1 MKYFKP
7 FIPFIACWILLFNSN
22 NFQSVALI
30 NGIGQLVLFL
40 FVVCIPIWK
49 TGRMSYVDIGWPWGV
64 ALIGLITYCQI
75 NTITLSKTLV
85 ITAYILI
92 GSRMGLGALKMWSM
106 GLLKKEFPRYEY
118 QKIRWEKSNK
128 TNTGLAMQVE
138 ALSQGLANA
147 SFLAI
152 PIFLISVS
160 PSTQLSPLEIIGF
173 TIFILSIVLETVADY
188 QKLKFLKEMKH
199 QNKQNMVCD
208 IGLWKYTRHPNYF
221 AEWMV
226 WNGLIIASISSFISL
241 FDSEALWLWI
251 MIGVALLYTSR
262 IMYITLVY
270 LTGAVPSEYYSAQKR
285 PNYKKY
291 QQSTKNTKQDI
302 KLASLPC
309 GILF

>member
-22 NFQSVALI
+22 NFQSITII

-64 ALIGLITYCQI
+64 ALIGLIAYCQI

-128 TNTGLAMQVE
+128 SNTGLAMQVE

-160 PSTQLSPLEIIGF
+160 HSIQLSTLEIIGF
-173 TIFILSIVLETVADY
+173 TIFIFSIVFETIADY
-188 QKLKFLKEMKH
+188 QKLKFLKEMKS

-208 IGLWKYTRHPNYF
+208 IGFWKYTRHPNYF

-226 WNGLIIASISSFISL
+226 WNGLIIASIPSYISL

-270 LTGAVPSEYYSAQKR
+270 LTGAVPSEYYSSQKR
-285 PNYKKY
+285 PGYRTY
-291 QQSTKNTKQDI
+291 QQSTNIFFPGPKKV
-302 KLASLPC
+302 
-309 GILF
+309 

>member
-7 FIPFIACWILLFNSN
+7 FIPFLACWILLFNSN
-22 NFQSVALI
+22 NFQSFALI

-64 ALIGLITYCQI
+64 ALIGLISYCQI

-118 QKIRWEKSNK
+118 QKLRWEKSNK
-128 TNTGLAMQVE
+128 TNISLAMQVE

-160 PSTQLSPLEIIGF
+160 PSTQLSALEIIGF
-173 TIFILSIVLETVADY
+173 TIFILSIVFETIADY
-188 QKLKFLKEMKH
+188 QKLKFLKEMKR
-199 QNKQNMVCD
+199 QNKKNMVCD

-226 WNGLIIASISSFISL
+226 WNGLIIASIPSYISL

-262 IMYITLVY
+262 IMYVTLVY
-270 LTGAVPSEYYSAQKR
+270 LTGAIPSEYYSAQKR
-285 PNYKKY
+285 PAYKAY
-291 QQSTKNTKQDI
+291 QQSTNIFFPGPKKI
-302 KLASLPC
+302 
-309 GILF
+309 

>member
-22 NFQSVALI
+22 NFQSIALI

-128 TNTGLAMQVE
+128 TNISLAMQVE

-160 PSTQLSPLEIIGF
+160 PLTQLALLEIIGF
-173 TIFILSIVLETVADY
+173 TIFVFSIVFETVADY
-188 QKLKFLKEMKH
+188 QKLKFLKEMKR
-199 QNKQNMVCD
+199 QNKKNMVCD

-226 WNGLIIASISSFISL
+226 WNGLIIASIPSYISL

-262 IMYITLVY
+262 IMYVTLVY
-270 LTGAVPSEYYSAQKR
+270 LTGAIPSEYYSAQKR
-285 PNYKKY
+285 PAYKAY
-291 QQSTKNTKQDI
+291 QQSTNI
-302 KLASLPC
+302 FFPGLAKK
-309 GILF
+309 

>member
-30 NGIGQLVLFL
+30 NGVGQLVLFL

-128 TNTGLAMQVE
+128 TNISLAMQVE

-160 PSTQLSPLEIIGF
+160 PSTQLSALEIIGF
-173 TIFILSIVLETVADY
+173 TIFILSIVFETVADY
-188 QKLKFLKEMKH
+188 QKLKFLKEMKR
-199 QNKQNMVCD
+199 QNKKNMVCD

-226 WNGLIIASISSFISL
+226 WNGLIIASIPSYISL

-262 IMYITLVY
+262 IMYVTLVY
-270 LTGAVPSEYYSAQKR
+270 LTGAIPSEYYSAQKR
-285 PNYKKY
+285 PAYKAY
-291 QQSTKNTKQDI
+291 QQSTNIFFPGPKKV
-302 KLASLPC
+302 
-309 GILF
+309 

>member
-7 FIPFIACWILLFNSN
+7 FIPFIACWILLLNSN

-30 NGIGQLVLFL
+30 NGLGQLVLFL

-64 ALIGLITYCQI
+64 ALIGLISYCQI
-75 NTITLSKTLV
+75 NTITLSETLV
-85 ITAYILI
+85 ITAYVLI

-128 TNTGLAMQVE
+128 TNISLAMQVE

-160 PSTQLSPLEIIGF
+160 PSTQLSALEIIGF
-173 TIFILSIVLETVADY
+173 TIFILSIVFETIADY
-188 QKLKFLKEMKH
+188 QKLKFLKEMKR
-199 QNKQNMVCD
+199 QNKKNMVCD

-226 WNGLIIASISSFISL
+226 WNGLIIASIPSYISL

-262 IMYITLVY
+262 IMYVTLVY
-270 LTGAVPSEYYSAQKR
+270 LTGAIPSEYYSAQKR
-285 PNYKKY
+285 PAYKAY
-291 QQSTKNTKQDI
+291 QQSTNIFFPGPKKV
-302 KLASLPC
+302 
-309 GILF
+309 

>member
-7 FIPFIACWILLFNSN
+7 FIPFTACWILLINSN
-22 NFQSVALI
+22 NLYSIAMI
-30 NGIGQLVLFL
+30 NGIAQLVLFL
-40 FVVCIPIWK
+40 FIVCIPIWK

-64 ALIGLITYCQI
+64 ALIGIISYYLNDIS
-75 NTITLSKTLV
+75 TLSKSFM
-85 ITAYILI
+85 IAAYILI

-106 GLLKKEFPRYEY
+106 GLLNKEFPRYEY

-128 TNTGLAMQVE
+128 TNIGLAMQVE

-188 QKLKFLKEMKH
+188 QKLKFLKEMKL

-208 IGLWKYTRHPNYF
+208 VGLWKYTRHPNYF

-226 WNGLIIASISSFISL
+226 WNGLIIASIPSFISL

-291 QQSTKNTKQDI
+291 QQSTNIFFPGPKKI
-302 KLASLPC
+302 
-309 GILF
+309 

>member
-75 NTITLSKTLV
+75 NAMTLSKTLV

-128 TNTGLAMQVE
+128 TNISLAMQVE

-173 TIFILSIVLETVADY
+173 TIFILSIALETVADY
-188 QKLKFLKEMKH
+188 QKLSFLREMKR

-226 WNGLIIASISSFISL
+226 WNGLIIASIPSFLAL
-241 FDSEALWLWI
+241 FESEVLWI
-251 MIGVALLYTSR
+251 WTLIGIALLYTSR

-270 LTGAVPSEYYSAQKR
+270 LTGAIPSEYYSAQKR
-285 PNYKKY
+285 PAYKAY
-291 QQSTKNTKQDI
+291 QQSTNIFFPGFKK
-302 KLASLPC
+302 
-309 GILF
+309 

>member
-85 ITAYILI
+85 ITAYVLI

-118 QKIRWEKSNK
+118 QKIRWEKSSK
-128 TNTGLAMQVE
+128 TNISLAMQVE

-160 PSTQLSPLEIIGF
+160 PSTQLSALEIIGF
-173 TIFILSIVLETVADY
+173 TIFILSIVFETIADY
-188 QKLKFLKEMKH
+188 QKLKFLKEMKR
-199 QNKQNMVCD
+199 QNKKNMVCD

-226 WNGLIIASISSFISL
+226 WNGLIIASIPSYISL

-262 IMYITLVY
+262 IMFITLVY
-270 LTGAVPSEYYSAQKR
+270 LTGAVPSEYYSVQKR
-285 PNYKKY
+285 PAYKAY
-291 QQSTKNTKQDI
+291 QQSTNIFFPGPKKSI
-302 KLASLPC
+302 SLSNK
-309 GILF
+309 

>member
-22 NFQSVALI
+22 NFQSMALI

-128 TNTGLAMQVE
+128 TNISLAMQVE

-160 PSTQLSPLEIIGF
+160 PSTQLLPLEIIGF
-173 TIFILSIVLETVADY
+173 IIFVFSIVFETVADY

-199 QNKQNMVCD
+199 QNKKDMVCD

-226 WNGLIIASISSFISL
+226 WNCLIIASIPSYISL

-285 PNYKKY
+285 PAYKAY
-291 QQSTKNTKQDI
+291 QQSTNIFFPGPKKV
-302 KLASLPC
+302 
-309 GILF
+309 

>member
-22 NFQSVALI
+22 NFQSIALI
-30 NGIGQLVLFL
+30 NGISQLVLFL

-152 PIFLISVS
+152 PIFLISAS
-160 PSTQLSPLEIIGF
+160 PLIQLSTLEIIGF
-173 TIFILSIVLETVADY
+173 TIFMLSLVFETVADY
-188 QKLKFLKEMKH
+188 QKLKFLKEMKR
-199 QNKQNMVCD
+199 QNKKNMVCD

-221 AEWMV
+221 GEWMV
-226 WNGLIIASISSFISL
+226 WNGLIIASIPSYISL
-241 FDSEALWLWI
+241 FDSEGLWLWI
-251 MIGVALLYTSR
+251 MIGIALLYTSR

-285 PNYKKY
+285 PEYKSY
-291 QQSTKNTKQDI
+291 QKSTNIFFPGFKKI
-302 KLASLPC
+302 S
-309 GILF
+309 

>member
-22 NFQSVALI
+22 NFQSIALI
-30 NGIGQLVLFL
+30 NGISQLVLFL

-128 TNTGLAMQVE
+128 TNISLAMQVE

-160 PSTQLSPLEIIGF
+160 PSTQLSALEIIGF
-173 TIFILSIVLETVADY
+173 TIFMLSIVFETIADY
-188 QKLKFLKEMKH
+188 QKLKFLKEMKR
-199 QNKQNMVCD
+199 QNKKNMVCD

-226 WNGLIIASISSFISL
+226 WNGLIIASIPSYISL
-241 FDSEALWLWI
+241 FDSEGLWLWI
-251 MIGVALLYTSR
+251 MIGIALLYTSR

-285 PNYKKY
+285 PEYKSY
-291 QQSTKNTKQDI
+291 QKSTNIFFPGFKKI
-302 KLASLPC
+302 S
-309 GILF
+309 

>member
-22 NFQSVALI
+22 NFQSVTLI

-118 QKIRWEKSNK
+118 QKIRWEKSSK
-128 TNTGLAMQVE
+128 TNISLAMQVE

-160 PSTQLSPLEIIGF
+160 PSTQLSALEIIGF
-173 TIFILSIVLETVADY
+173 TIFILSIVFETVADY
-188 QKLKFLKEMKH
+188 QKLKFLKEMKR
-199 QNKQNMVCD
+199 QNKKNMVCD

-226 WNGLIIASISSFISL
+226 WNGLIIASIPSYISL

-251 MIGVALLYTSR
+251 LIGVALLYTSR
-262 IMYITLVY
+262 IMYVTLVY
-270 LTGAVPSEYYSAQKR
+270 LTGAIPSEYYSAQKR
-285 PNYKKY
+285 PAYKSY
-291 QQSTKNTKQDI
+291 QQSTNIFFPGPKKV
-302 KLASLPC
+302 
-309 GILF
+309 

>member
-1 MKYFKP
+1 MKYFKT

-30 NGIGQLVLFL
+30 NGVGQLVLFL

-75 NTITLSKTLV
+75 NTITLSQTLV

-128 TNTGLAMQVE
+128 TNISLAMQVE

-160 PSTQLSPLEIIGF
+160 PSTQLSALEIIGF
-173 TIFILSIVLETVADY
+173 TIFILSIVFETVADY
-188 QKLKFLKEMKH
+188 QKLKFLKEMKR
-199 QNKQNMVCD
+199 QNKKNMVCD

-226 WNGLIIASISSFISL
+226 WNGLIIASIPSYISL

-262 IMYITLVY
+262 IMYVTLVY
-270 LTGAVPSEYYSAQKR
+270 LTGAIPSEYYSAQKR
-285 PNYKKY
+285 PAYKAY
-291 QQSTKNTKQDI
+291 QQSTNIFFPGPKKV
-302 KLASLPC
+302 
-309 GILF
+309 

>member
-22 NFQSVALI
+22 NFQSITII

-128 TNTGLAMQVE
+128 SNTGLAMQVE

-188 QKLKFLKEMKH
+188 QKLKFLKEMKL

-208 IGLWKYTRHPNYF
+208 VGLWKYTRHPNYF

-226 WNGLIIASISSFISL
+226 WNGLIIASIPSFILL

-251 MIGVALLYTSR
+251 MIGIALLYTSR
-262 IMYITLVY
+262 IMYITLLY

-285 PNYKKY
+285 PNYKAY
-291 QQSTKNTKQDI
+291 QQSTNIFFPGPKKI
-302 KLASLPC
+302 
-309 GILF
+309 

>member
-22 NFQSVALI
+22 NFQSIALI

-128 TNTGLAMQVE
+128 SNTGLAMQVE

-160 PSTQLSPLEIIGF
+160 PSTQLSALEIIGF
-173 TIFILSIVLETVADY
+173 TIFVLSIVFETIADY
-188 QKLKFLKEMKH
+188 QKLKFLKEMKR
-199 QNKQNMVCD
+199 QNKKNMVCD

-221 AEWMV
+221 TEWMV
-226 WNGLIIASISSFISL
+226 WNGLIIASIPSYISL

-262 IMYITLVY
+262 IMYVTLVY
-270 LTGAVPSEYYSAQKR
+270 LTGAIPSEYYSAQKR
-285 PNYKKY
+285 PAYKAY
-291 QQSTKNTKQDI
+291 QQSTNIFFPGPKKV
-302 KLASLPC
+302 
-309 GILF
+309 

>member
-75 NTITLSKTLV
+75 NAMTLSKTLV

-106 GLLKKEFPRYEY
+106 GLLKKEFPGYEY

-128 TNTGLAMQVE
+128 TNIGLAMQVE

-152 PIFLISVS
+152 PIFLITVS
-160 PSTQLSPLEIIGF
+160 PSTQLSTFEIIGF
-173 TIFILSIVLETVADY
+173 TIFILSIVFETVADY
-188 QKLKFLKEMKH
+188 QKLKFLKEMKR
-199 QNKQNMVCD
+199 QNKKNMVCD

-226 WNGLIIASISSFISL
+226 WNGLIIASIPSYISL
-241 FDSEALWLWI
+241 FSSEALWLWI

-270 LTGAVPSEYYSAQKR
+270 LTGAIPSEYYSAQKR
-285 PNYKKY
+285 PAYKAY
-291 QQSTKNTKQDI
+291 QHSTNIFFPGPKKV
-302 KLASLPC
+302 
-309 GILF
+309 

>member
-22 NFQSVALI
+22 NFQSIALI

-128 TNTGLAMQVE
+128 SNTGLAMQVE

-226 WNGLIIASISSFISL
+226 WNGLIIASIPSFISL

-291 QQSTKNTKQDI
+291 QQSTNIFFPGPKKI
-302 KLASLPC
+302 
-309 GILF
+309 

>member
-64 ALIGLITYCQI
+64 ALIGLIAYCQI

-128 TNTGLAMQVE
+128 SNTGLAMQVE

-226 WNGLIIASISSFISL
+226 WNGLIIASIPSFISL

-291 QQSTKNTKQDI
+291 QQSTNIFFPGPKKI
-302 KLASLPC
+302 
-309 GILF
+309 

>member
-40 FVVCIPIWK
+40 FLVCIPIWK

-85 ITAYILI
+85 ITAYVLI

-128 TNTGLAMQVE
+128 TNISLAMQVE

-173 TIFILSIVLETVADY
+173 TIFILSIVFETVADY
-188 QKLKFLKEMKH
+188 QKMKFLKEMKR
-199 QNKQNMVCD
+199 QNKKNMVCN

-226 WNGLIIASISSFISL
+226 WNGLIIASIPSFIAL
-241 FDSEALWLWI
+241 FDSEVFWLWTL
-251 MIGVALLYTSR
+251 IGVALLYTSR

-285 PNYKKY
+285 PAYKAY
-291 QQSTKNTKQDI
+291 QQSTNIFFPGPKKI
-302 KLASLPC
+302 
-309 GILF
+309 

>member
-22 NFQSVALI
+22 NFQSIALI
-30 NGIGQLVLFL
+30 NGIAQLVLFL

-75 NTITLSKTLV
+75 NTITLSKTLI

-92 GSRMGLGALKMWSM
+92 GSRMGIGALKMWSM

-128 TNTGLAMQVE
+128 TNIGLAMQVE

-152 PIFLISVS
+152 PIFLILVS

-173 TIFILSIVLETVADY
+173 TIFILSIVFETVADY
-188 QKLKFLKEMKH
+188 QKLKFLKEMKR
-199 QNKQNMVCD
+199 QNKKNMVCD

-226 WNGLIIASISSFISL
+226 WNGLIITSIPSYISL

-285 PNYKKY
+285 PAYKAY
-291 QQSTKNTKQDI
+291 QQSTNIFFPGFKK
-302 KLASLPC
+302 
-309 GILF
+309 

>member
-22 NFQSVALI
+22 NFQSFALI

-40 FVVCIPIWK
+40 FVVCIPIWRTK
-49 TGRMSYVDIGWPWGV
+49 RMSYVDIGWPWGV

-75 NTITLSKTLV
+75 NTITLSKTLA

-106 GLLKKEFPRYEY
+106 GLLKKEFSRYEY

-160 PSTQLSPLEIIGF
+160 PSTQLSSLEIIGF
-173 TIFILSIVLETVADY
+173 TIFMLSLVFETIADY
-188 QKLKFLKEMKH
+188 QKLKFLKEMKR
-199 QNKQNMVCD
+199 QNKKNMVCD

-226 WNGLIIASISSFISL
+226 WNGLIIASIPSYISL

-285 PNYKKY
+285 PAYKAY
-291 QQSTKNTKQDI
+291 QQSTKIFFPGFKKI
-302 KLASLPC
+302 S
-309 GILF
+309 

>member
-22 NFQSVALI
+22 NFQSIALI

-160 PSTQLSPLEIIGF
+160 PLSKLSTLEIVGF
-173 TIFILSIVLETVADY
+173 TIVILSLVFETIADY
-188 QKLKFLKEMKH
+188 QKLKFLKEMKR

-208 IGLWKYTRHPNYF
+208 VGLWKYTRHPNYF

-226 WNGLIIASISSFISL
+226 WNGLIITSIPSYISL
-241 FDSEALWLWI
+241 FDLEALWLWI

-285 PNYKKY
+285 PAYKAY
-291 QQSTKNTKQDI
+291 QQSTNIFFPGFKK
-302 KLASLPC
+302 
-309 GILF
+309 

>member
-7 FIPFIACWILLFNSN
+7 FIPFLACWILLFNSN
-22 NFQSVALI
+22 NFQSFALI

-40 FVVCIPIWK
+40 FVVCIPIWRTK
-49 TGRMSYVDIGWPWGV
+49 RMSYVDIGWPWGV

-75 NTITLSKTLV
+75 NTITLSKTLA

-106 GLLKKEFPRYEY
+106 GLLKKEFSRYEY

-160 PSTQLSPLEIIGF
+160 PSTQLSSLEIIGF
-173 TIFILSIVLETVADY
+173 TIFMFSLVFETIADY
-188 QKLKFLKEMKH
+188 QKLKFLKEMKR
-199 QNKQNMVCD
+199 QNKKNMVCD

-226 WNGLIIASISSFISL
+226 WNGLIIASIPSYISL

-285 PNYKKY
+285 PAYKAY
-291 QQSTKNTKQDI
+291 QQSTNIFFPGFKKI
-302 KLASLPC
+302 S
-309 GILF
+309 

>member
-22 NFQSVALI
+22 NFQSIALI

-128 TNTGLAMQVE
+128 TNTVLAMQVE

-160 PSTQLSPLEIIGF
+160 PSTQLSALEIIGF
-173 TIFILSIVLETVADY
+173 TIFILSIALETVADY
-188 QKLKFLKEMKH
+188 QKLSFLREMKR

-226 WNGLIIASISSFISL
+226 WNGLIIASIPSFLAL
-241 FDSEALWLWI
+241 FESEVLWI
-251 MIGVALLYTSR
+251 WALIGIALLYTSR

-270 LTGAVPSEYYSAQKR
+270 LTGAVPSEHYSAQKR
-285 PNYKKY
+285 PAYKAY
-291 QQSTKNTKQDI
+291 QQSTNIFFPGPKKI
-302 KLASLPC
+302 
-309 GILF
+309 

>member
-22 NFQSVALI
+22 NFQSIALI
-30 NGIGQLVLFL
+30 NGISQLVLFL

-75 NTITLSKTLV
+75 NTITLSKTLA

-106 GLLKKEFPRYEY
+106 GLLKKEFSRYEY

-160 PSTQLSPLEIIGF
+160 PSTQLSSLEIIGF
-173 TIFILSIVLETVADY
+173 TIFMLSLVFETIADY
-188 QKLKFLKEMKH
+188 QKLKFLKEMKR
-199 QNKQNMVCD
+199 QNKKNMVCD

-226 WNGLIIASISSFISL
+226 WNGLIIASIPSYISL

-285 PNYKKY
+285 PAYKAY
-291 QQSTKNTKQDI
+291 QQSTNIFFPGPKKV
-302 KLASLPC
+302 
-309 GILF
+309 

>member
-75 NTITLSKTLV
+75 NTITLSKTLI

-118 QKIRWEKSNK
+118 QKIRWKKSNK
-128 TNTGLAMQVE
+128 TNISLAMQVE

-160 PSTQLSPLEIIGF
+160 PLTQLAILEIIGF
-173 TIFILSIVLETVADY
+173 TIFVFSIVFETVADY
-188 QKLKFLKEMKH
+188 QKLKFLKEMKR
-199 QNKQNMVCD
+199 QNKKNMVCD

-226 WNGLIIASISSFISL
+226 WNGLIIASIPSYISL

-251 MIGVALLYTSR
+251 MFGVALLYTSR
-262 IMYITLVY
+262 IMYVTLVY
-270 LTGAVPSEYYSAQKR
+270 LTGAIPSEYYSTQKR
-285 PNYKKY
+285 PAYKAY
-291 QQSTKNTKQDI
+291 QQSTNIFFPGPKKV
-302 KLASLPC
+302 
-309 GILF
+309 

>member
-64 ALIGLITYCQI
+64 ALTGLITYCQI
-75 NTITLSKTLV
+75 NTITLSKTLI

-106 GLLKKEFPRYEY
+106 GLLKKEFPRYQY

-128 TNTGLAMQVE
+128 TNINLAMQVE

-160 PSTQLSPLEIIGF
+160 PSTQLSLLEIIGF
-173 TIFILSIVLETVADY
+173 TIFILSIVFETIADY
-188 QKLKFLKEMKH
+188 QKLKFLKEMKR
-199 QNKQNMVCD
+199 QNKKNMVCD

-226 WNGLIIASISSFISL
+226 WNGLIIASIPSYISL

-285 PNYKKY
+285 PAYKAY
-291 QQSTKNTKQDI
+291 QKSTNI
-302 KLASLPC
+302 FFPGLAKK
-309 GILF
+309 

>member
-22 NFQSVALI
+22 NFQSIALI
-30 NGIGQLVLFL
+30 NGISQLVLFL

-160 PSTQLSPLEIIGF
+160 PLSKLSTLEIVGF
-173 TIFILSIVLETVADY
+173 TIVILSLVFETIADY
-188 QKLKFLKEMKH
+188 QKLKFLKEMKR

-208 IGLWKYTRHPNYF
+208 VGLWKYTRHPNYF

-226 WNGLIIASISSFISL
+226 WNGLIITSIPSYISL
-241 FDSEALWLWI
+241 FDLEALWLWI

-285 PNYKKY
+285 PAYKAY
-291 QQSTKNTKQDI
+291 QQSTNIFFPGFKK
-302 KLASLPC
+302 
-309 GILF
+309 

>member
-64 ALIGLITYCQI
+64 ALIGLITYCQM
-75 NTITLSKTLV
+75 NTTTLSKTLI

-128 TNTGLAMQVE
+128 TNISLAMQVE

-160 PSTQLSPLEIIGF
+160 PLTQLSLLEIIGF
-173 TIFILSIVLETVADY
+173 TIFILSIVFETVADY
-188 QKLKFLKEMKH
+188 QKLKFLKEMKR
-199 QNKQNMVCD
+199 QNKKNMVCD

-226 WNGLIIASISSFISL
+226 WNGLIIASIPSYISL
-241 FDSEALWLWI
+241 FALEALWLWTL
-251 MIGVALLYTSR
+251 IGFALLYTSR
-262 IMYITLVY
+262 IMYVTLVY
-270 LTGAVPSEYYSAQKR
+270 LTGAIPSEYYSAQKR
-285 PNYKKY
+285 PAYKAY
-291 QQSTKNTKQDI
+291 QQSTNIFFPGPKKV
-302 KLASLPC
+302 
-309 GILF
+309 

>member
-75 NTITLSKTLV
+75 NAMTLSKTLV

-128 TNTGLAMQVE
+128 TNISLAMQVE

-152 PIFLISVS
+152 PIFLISAS
-160 PSTQLSPLEIIGF
+160 PLTQLSTIEIIGF
-173 TIFILSIVLETVADY
+173 TIFIISIVLETVADY
-188 QKLKFLKEMKH
+188 QKLSFLREMKR

-226 WNGLIIASISSFISL
+226 WNGLIITSIPSYISL

-251 MIGVALLYTSR
+251 MIGIALLYTSR
-262 IMYITLVY
+262 IMYITLLY

-285 PNYKKY
+285 PNYKTY
-291 QQSTKNTKQDI
+291 QQSTNIFFPGFKK
-302 KLASLPC
+302 
-309 GILF
+309 

>member
-7 FIPFIACWILLFNSN
+7 FIPFLACWILLFNSN
-22 NFQSVALI
+22 NFQSFALI

-40 FVVCIPIWK
+40 FVVCIPIWRTK
-49 TGRMSYVDIGWPWGV
+49 RMSYVDIGWPWGV

-75 NTITLSKTLV
+75 NTITLSKTLA

-92 GSRMGLGALKMWSM
+92 GRRMGLGALKMWSM
-106 GLLKKEFPRYEY
+106 GLLKKEFSRYEY

-160 PSTQLSPLEIIGF
+160 PSTQLSSLEIIGF
-173 TIFILSIVLETVADY
+173 TIFMFSLVFETIADY
-188 QKLKFLKEMKH
+188 QKLKFLKEMKR
-199 QNKQNMVCD
+199 QNKKNMVCD

-226 WNGLIIASISSFISL
+226 WNGLIIASIPSYISL

-285 PNYKKY
+285 PEYKSY
-291 QQSTKNTKQDI
+291 QKSTNIFFPGFKKI
-302 KLASLPC
+302 S
-309 GILF
+309 